1 MMTSSSVDAP
11 STSILPLH
19 EVAASE
25 IRNDSDPP
33 RRQKSRFLPRSLLA
47 VTLLVA
53 ILFLNNQSC
62 QRRSSI
68 SRRHPLNFPQRRLN
82 EKSVRYL
89 TLGGPSTWGVGL
101 EQDDY
106 SSKAYPYQ
114 LSSRVH
120 NAAQRLDDGPTLC
133 SVCTQSIVG
142 NDQIYDVIV
151 LEFDSSSMEK
161 TAALFLLAQRLRQ
174 RFPSALLVFVNL
186 WSPTDYR
193 YSYSDTTTSSS
204 STLSVSFEEWRRH
217 QSQTSPVDV
226 SAAALA
232 QHDWVYHEEPN
243 KKFETL
249 ELQRIVHEVQ
259 GHLVELPRPQEARLA
274 LLTVPDLFVETP
286 RDSSEDDHD
295 HDDSR
300 LRYTLS
306 AQGHAVIASRIQSLV
321 KEAQIVQLQPSERNA
336 VGTWGSGDSC
346 QLWYETGKGIPKT
359 KGLTL
364 KRFSQ
369 TNDKYALEVPI
380 TGGSLT
386 ITNPLPEPR
395 MVYMT
400 YLTTS
405 ASSHPHKIY
414 PKTQVHVSGQDQQQ
428 TGVILDP
435 YHDDNREMRHVTR
448 TTAIGMVP
456 PGTSVIRM
464 APMEQTL
471 APFRVVGVSILAS
484 EEKATH
490 AIATEFQLSPEPA
503 SVGIL
508 YRDLDVW

>member
-1 MMTSSSVDAP
+1 MMTSSSSDSPP
-11 STSILPLH
+11 SSILPLH
-19 EVAASE
+19 EAAASE

-33 RRQKSRFLPRSLLA
+33 RSQKSRFFPRSLLA
-47 VTLLVA
+47 VALLVV
-53 ILFLNNQSC
+53 ILFLTNQSS

-68 SRRHPLNFPQRRLN
+68 SRRHPLKFPQRRLS

-101 EQDDY
+101 EHD
-106 SSKAYPYQ
+106 SSSAYPYQ

-151 LEFDSSSMEK
+151 LEFDYSSIEK

-186 WSPTDYR
+186 WSPADYR
-193 YSYSDTTTSSS
+193 YSYSDTTSSSTSSS
-204 STLSVSFEEWRRH
+204 SSVSFEEWRRS
-217 QSQTSPVDV
+217 QSKTSPVNV
-226 SAAALA
+226 QAAALA
-232 QHDWVYHEEPN
+232 QHDWVYHEGPQ
-243 KKFETL
+243 KKFETT
-249 ELQRIVHEVQ
+249 EFQRIVSEVQ
-259 GHLVELPRPQEARLA
+259 GHVVELPRPQEARLA
-274 LLTVPDLFVETP
+274 LQTVPDLFVEIP
-286 RDSSEDDHD
+286 RDPSEE
-295 HDDSR
+295 DSM

-306 AQGHAVIASRIQSLV
+306 AQGHGVIASRIQSLV

-336 VGTWGSGDSC
+336 LGTWGSGDSC
-346 QLWYETGKGIPKT
+346 QLWYETGTGIPKT

-369 TNDKYALEVPI
+369 TNDKFALEVPV

-400 YLTTS
+400 YITTS

-414 PKTQVHVSGQDQQQ
+414 PKTQVHVGADKQQS
-428 TGVILDP
+428 VILDP

-448 TTAIGMVP
+448 TTAIGKVP
-456 PGTSVIRM
+456 PGTSVIRI

-471 APFRVVGVSILAS
+471 APFRIVGVSILAS

-503 SVGIL
+503 VVGIL